1 LSFGEARRHYRVPAT
16 GDGRRSGLEAV
27 MLSLVLA
34 TVLPTILFG
43 GMPMTTIAKG
53 GISNVMEP
61 REVVARSAADWT
73 QIWHDHAGPDA
84 DVPSVDFGSSMVVG
98 VFLGARNTGGYAV
111 EITAVEPDG
120 TGIVVKYTESKPG
133 PGAMLAQVI
142 TSPFQVVSVARADGP
157 VRFERTEK
165 TGR

>member
-1 LSFGEARRHYRVPAT
+1 
-16 GDGRRSGLEAV
+16 

-43 GMPMTTIAKG
+43 GMPMTTIARG

-61 REVVARSAADWT
+61 REVVVRSAAEWT
-73 QIWHDHAGPDA
+73 PLWRDHAGADA
-84 DVPSVDFGSSMVVG
+84 DAPPVDFASSMVVG

-111 EITAVEPDG
+111 EVTAVEQDA
-120 TGIVVKYTESKPG
+120 TGVVVRYTETKPR

-142 TSPFQVVSVARADGP
+142 TSPFHLVSVARTEGP
-157 VRFERTEK
+157 VRFERSETVH
-165 TGR
+165 R

>member
-1 LSFGEARRHYRVPAT
+1 
-16 GDGRRSGLEAV
+16 

-34 TVLPTILFG
+34 IVLPTILSG

-61 REVVARSAADWT
+61 REVVVRSADEWT
-73 QIWHDHAGPDA
+73 RLWHDHAGADA
-84 DVPSVDFGSSMVVG
+84 AAPAVDFGSSMVVG
-98 VFLGARNTGGYAV
+98 VFLGARNTGGYAI
-111 EITAVEPDG
+111 EITAVEQDAAA
-120 TGIVVKYTESKPG
+120 IVVRYTENKPG

-142 TSPFQVVSVARADGP
+142 TSPFHLVSVTRVDGP

-165 TGR
+165 AGR